1 MNRIVVRH
9 IEDKKEKSTIT
20 KISTLQRTVVVVV
33 AVIFTFLL
41 FKYAKEVVNRNEL
54 NVDDRIRPITKT
66 LVFGLSIEP
75 GFIGNEL
82 FDFPAVG
89 CYSLI
94 ALIWRHIMKDD
105 NITLSENLVEL
116 TSEEK
121 RSIEMALGK
130 LKYILLDNPKEG
142 FMRWIKS
149 EDFKIYKKEYED
161 DVLEDFWAFHFLDMN
176 VIFIGVSIISFIFWA
191 TYIFC
196 NMLFLI
202 IVTMVEFVIN
212 LRAVIL
218 KKEERVE
225 DEEEKEIYE
234 NIKEK
239 IRRIIYDGEEAR
251 GLR

>member
-94 ALIWRHIMKDD
+94 ALIWRHIMEDD

-142 FMRWIKS
+142 FMS
-149 EDFKIYKKEYED
+149 MD
-161 DVLEDFWAFHFLDMN
+161 
-176 VIFIGVSIISFIFWA
+176 
-191 TYIFC
+191 
-196 NMLFLI
+196 
-202 IVTMVEFVIN
+202 
-212 LRAVIL
+212 
-218 KKEERVE
+218 
-225 DEEEKEIYE
+225 
-234 NIKEK
+234 K
-239 IRRIIYDGEEAR
+239 IRGF
-251 GLR
+251 

>member
-1 MNRIVVRH
+1 M
-9 IEDKKEKSTIT
+9 
-20 KISTLQRTVVVVV
+20 VVV

-130 LKYILLDNPKEG
+130 LN
-142 FMRWIKS
+142 
-149 EDFKIYKKEYED
+149 
-161 DVLEDFWAFHFLDMN
+161 
-176 VIFIGVSIISFIFWA
+176 
-191 TYIFC
+191 
-196 NMLFLI
+196 
-202 IVTMVEFVIN
+202 
-212 LRAVIL
+212 
-218 KKEERVE
+218 
-225 DEEEKEIYE
+225 
-234 NIKEK
+234 
-239 IRRIIYDGEEAR
+239 
-251 GLR
+251 